1 MTFNENSNLDSGNV
15 RKRRGGTTAAVGG
28 GGVVVLLLG
37 LLSTQL
43 FGVDLTQFFGGTG
56 TSQQQ
61 SASDE
66 DLVCTGVEAN
76 EQRDCRVEGA
86 AVTLESYWAQNAS
99 AVGISNYVD
108 PTVILYEGQTS
119 SSCGTASNAVGP
131 FYCPP
136 DQSIYMDTSFFDIL
150 TQQFGA
156 TGGPLSEMYVL
167 AHEWGHHVQN
177 LAGALTADRQRDTG
191 DNGGQVR
198 IELQADCYA
207 GAWMG
212 EAATQKD
219 ENGNQ
224 IMQEPTRTEIETTI
238 SAAESIGDDHIMEQQ
253 GMEVQP
259 ESFTHGTSE
268 QRVNWLITGYEQG
281 VGACDTFSAPDSQL

>member
-37 LLSTQL
+37 LLSTQI
-43 FGVDLTQFFGGTG
+43 FGVDLTQFFGGAG
-56 TSQQQ
+56 QEQQ

-66 DLVCTGVEAN
+66 DFSCTGAEAN

-86 AVTLESYWAQNAS
+86 AVTLESYWSANAGE
-99 AVGISNYVD
+99 VGIRDYVD

-136 DQSIYMDTSFFDIL
+136 DQSIFMDTSFFDIL
-150 TQQFGA
+150 TEQFGA
-156 TGGPLSEMYVL
+156 SGGSLSEMYVL
-167 AHEWGHHVQN
+167 AHEWGHHIQY
-177 LAGALTADRQRDTG
+177 LAGDLTSDRQRDTG

-212 EAATQKD
+212 EAATQED
-219 ENGNQ
+219 ANGNT
-224 IMQEPTRTEIETTI
+224 ILQEPTREDIETTI
-238 SAAESIGDDHIMEQQ
+238 SAAESIGDDHIQQQQ

-281 VGACDTFSAPDSQL
+281 VGACDTFSVPDSQL

>member
-43 FGVDLTQFFGGTG
+43 LGVDLTQFFGGAG

-66 DLVCTGVEAN
+66 DLVCTGIEAN

-131 FYCPP
+131 FYCPT

-224 IMQEPTRTEIETTI
+224 IMKEPTRAEIETTI
-238 SAAESIGDDHIMEQQ
+238 SAAEAIGDDHIMEQQ

-281 VGACDTFSAPDSQL
+281 VGACDTFGASDSQL

>member
-43 FGVDLTQFFGGTG
+43 FGVDLTQFFGGAD

-66 DLVCTGVEAN
+66 DLVCTGAQAN
-76 EQRDCRVEGA
+76 DQRDCRVEGA
-86 AVTLESYWAQNAS
+86 AVVLESYWAANAS
-99 AVGISNYVD
+99 EVGIRNYVD
-108 PTVILYEGQTS
+108 PTVILYDGQTS

-131 FYCPP
+131 FYCPT
-136 DQSIYMDTSFFDIL
+136 DQSIYVDTSFFDIL

-224 IMQEPTRTEIETTI
+224 IMKEPTRAEIETTI
-238 SAAESIGDDHIMEQQ
+238 SAAEAIGDDHIMEQQ

-281 VGACDTFSAPDSQL
+281 VGACDTFSVPDSQL